1 MVCVAALLVTVCAR
15 LERPSTVEF
24 RPVADV
30 RSLMIGIIDPAAD
43 VIWQSVSTIVTRE
56 GRIDRVPSTDEEWE
70 ELRLNA
76 MVLIE
81 SGNLLLIE
89 GRVAVLEAWPVFSQG
104 LIDTGLD
111 TIKAV
116 DARDPDE
123 ILAVGERIYNA
134 CVACHQN
141 YLGRR

>member
-1 MVCVAALLVTVCAR
+1 
-15 LERPSTVEF
+15 
-24 RPVADV
+24 
-30 RSLMIGIIDPAAD
+30 MIGIIDPAAD